1 MLVRYRHP
9 MVHMFKHLT
18 PMESSECSTSFMIIV
33 FSMCFASALD
43 WNKKR
48 EFQHPGA
55 VVGELLF
62 MTPVAATTRS
72 MEPERSIW
80 NRVRVIAGGGE
91 GVDVY
96 IDSPTGVFVYQISH
110 FLHTLVEYGVWLYYD
125 TGL

>member
-1 MLVRYRHP
+1 
-9 MVHMFKHLT
+9 
-18 PMESSECSTSFMIIV
+18 
-33 FSMCFASALD
+33 MCFASALD
-43 WNKKR
+43 WNKKW

-55 VVGELLF
+55 VVGELVHDSGGSYHKVDGAGTEYLKQ
-62 MTPVAATTRS
+62 
-72 MEPERSIW
+72 
-80 NRVRVIAGGGE
+80 VRVIAGGGE